1 MYHYLFTNDLRIS
14 TLDNSLQNA
23 GHCFVTG
30 TVPTATENKSANNNM
45 KTLGFY
51 FNLTE
56 DSICAKQAKE
66 GNIRAVVFNFI
77 KKFQF
82 PNLRT
87 EECLD
92 NCINDGITLAPMRV
106 IIKVL
111 YTMNLFYGSATAY
124 LTRDEI
130 KYFIFYNDEVAKTR
144 HIDFIRLIND
154 IVQYRN
160 NGQYPEYISTKDSE
174 HEWKQEDRQIREMV
188 KVLKWSGCVVES
200 EEKITITNEGLSQ
213 ENKAAIYDIINYSGF
228 WNGNTLESY
237 RQYMDMDD
245 NLIDESDEPVDSNN
259 EEVERITGGENILYY
274 GVPGSG
280 KSYAI
285 SKICSDE
292 RYMERVVFHPD
303 YTYSDF
309 VGQILPRLDENNK
322 LEYIFTAGP
331 FTRVLQKAS
340 DDPSNMYYLIVEEIN
355 RGNAPA
361 IFGEIFQLLD
371 RNEDGA
377 SEYGISNYEVAKEVY
392 GNTNHSVKIPSNL
405 TVLATM
411 NTSDQNVFTLDTA
424 FQRRWKMKHIEVIYN
439 VSKRGKID
447 WNRTIKTQ
455 KPSIQDGQAFYL
467 DFVTKRN
474 SINENE
480 LITLI
485 HEYCVFDSFEKIGWL
500 FTDKLPSKPRLKF
513 NYKLFKSVIREKLE
527 RTFNDKN
534 KKLFRNMLA
543 IIDYEGENNEQREY
557 KYGTNRFEY
566 VWESMIDR
574 VFGIEKK
581 EQYFPKT
588 TWTLSERKYDNAS
601 LEPDTIMI
609 VNNDVY
615 VLDAKYYKYG
625 VTRRP
630 WDLPESTSINK
641 QITYGEYIAE
651 ETKFKKIHGENFK
664 TYNAFLMPYNMEDWK
679 ATRIIGFR
687 MI

>member
-87 EECLD
+87 VECLD

-424 FQRRWKMKHIEVIYN
+424 FQRRWKMKHIPNRFNNEH
-439 VSKRGKID
+439 SKDIIQG
-447 WNRTIKTQ
+447 TQ
-455 KPSIQDGQAFYL
+455 ITWGAFAT
-467 DFVTKRN
+467 V
-474 SINENE
+474 INEMVVDINLDVASSADKRLGAYFAKVSE
-480 LITLI
+480 LKADVFPEKVLKYLWDDAFRMDKESIFDEKYKALEDVI
-485 HEYCVFDSFEKIGWL
+485 EEYECSK
-500 FTDKLPSKPRLKF
+500 TDKLQSVLKASV
-513 NYKLFKSVIREKLE
+513 YKK
-527 RTFNDKN
+527 
-534 KKLFRNMLA
+534 MLDR
-543 IIDYEGENNEQREY
+543 I
-557 KYGTNRFEY
+557 
-566 VWESMIDR
+566 ES
-574 VFGIEKK
+574 EKK
-581 EQYFPKT
+581 
-588 TWTLSERKYDNAS
+588 SELEDDVDN
-601 LEPDTIMI
+601 
-609 VNNDVY
+609 
-615 VLDAKYYKYG
+615 
-625 VTRRP
+625 
-630 WDLPESTSINK
+630 
-641 QITYGEYIAE
+641 Q
-651 ETKFKKIHGENFK
+651 
-664 TYNAFLMPYNMEDWK
+664 
-679 ATRIIGFR
+679 
-687 MI
+687 